1 MTLTNARARRAVI
14 LLALA
19 GIFAALGACQRETD
33 EAFGKRVRTYLLKH
47 PEVLE
52 ETIAQLN
59 ANRMKVAIDRNRAAI
74 ERDPRDFVANPKGKI
89 TVTEFF
95 DYNCTY
101 CKAAAPQ
108 VLAMIR
114 DNPDIRFVFK
124 EYPVL
129 SADSERAAA
138 LAIAAKDSGHYIAL
152 HRQFFATEG
161 HLDAGSMR
169 AAAAAAGLD
178 PANLENRALSLQIRQ
193 QMVDTHRLAG
203 EIGIEGTPNF
213 VVGDQVIA
221 GGNMDRLMRAINE
234 ARRKA

>member
-1 MTLTNARARRAVI
+1 VTLRNARACRAVI
-14 LLALA
+14 FLALA
-19 GIFAALGACQRETD
+19 SFFVALGGCQRETD

-59 ANRMKVAIDRNRAAI
+59 ANRTKVAIDRNRAAI

-114 DNPDIRFVFK
+114 DNPDVRFVFK

-129 SADSERAAA
+129 SADSERASA

-152 HRQFFATEG
+152 HRQFYSAEG
-161 HLDAGSMR
+161 HLDAEGMR
-169 AAAAAAGLD
+169 AAMAAAGLN
-178 PANLENRALSLQIRQ
+178 PTSIENRALSLQVRQ
-193 QMVDTHRLAG
+193 QLVDTHQLAG
-203 EIGIEGTPNF
+203 ELGIEGTPNF
-213 VVGDQVIA
+213 VVGDQIVV
-221 GGNMDRLMRAINE
+221 GGNMDKLMRAINE